1 MVHKDNEWHVTERKY
16 CEDGGYRIQ
25 SASKTLT
32 RMKEFSGKMHNV
44 GTGLLIKEELNK
56 DYSYSLTIFFKAT
69 PFPIKVITLPIENCN
84 EGDIESAC
92 NIADDTYRAY
102 CTEMVKYFTEDCKM
116 LPEI

>member
-1 MVHKDNEWHVTERKY
+1 MISKDNKWHVTERKD

-32 RMKEFSGKMHNV
+32 RMKEYSGGTHNV
-44 GTGLLIKEELNK
+44 GTLLLVTEEAGR
-56 DYSYSLTIFFKAT
+56 DYPYSLSIFFRVT
-69 PFPIKVITLPIENCN
+69 PFPIKSVRLPIECN